1 MDLKNLTMSD
11 LKEKLSG
18 GALDKKTLI
27 KFGIGL
33 GAIILFLIIYYAILN
48 PMVNEKKAIHED
60 KLLKQDEIEKA
71 KLENVA
77 LQNALTG
84 AIQQCD
90 DFLNKLNNE
99 TSDEG

>member
-1 MDLKNLTMSD
+1 MIDVDMITSRREELVEDLTK
-11 LKEKLSG
+11 
-18 GALDKKTLI
+18 
-27 KFGIGL
+27 
-33 GAIILFLIIYYAILN
+33 
-48 PMVNEKKAIHED
+48 VR
-60 KLLKQDEIEKA
+60 LKQDEIEKA

-84 AIQQCD
+84 AIQHCD

>member
-1 MDLKNLTMSD
+1 MIDVDMITSRREELVEDLSK
-11 LKEKLSG
+11 
-18 GALDKKTLI
+18 
-27 KFGIGL
+27 
-33 GAIILFLIIYYAILN
+33 
-48 PMVNEKKAIHED
+48 VR
-60 KLLKQDEIEKA
+60 LKQDEIEKA

>member
-1 MDLKNLTMSD
+1 MIDVDMITSRREELVEDLTK
-11 LKEKLSG
+11 
-18 GALDKKTLI
+18 
-27 KFGIGL
+27 
-33 GAIILFLIIYYAILN
+33 
-48 PMVNEKKAIHED
+48 VR
-60 KLLKQDEIEKA
+60 LKQDEIEKA

-99 TSDEG
+99 TSDEGDAFIPSIAFPQMQLSRGLGESKWLIRKLQH